1 MATNERQLASETSES
16 SEERLTDIN
25 QEEETNNRNS
35 LKNKELINQSFK
47 LQNNLLETNYNVI
60 K

>member
-47 LQNNLLETNYNVI
+47 LQNNLLETNY
-60 K
+60 KC

>member
-47 LQNNLLETNYNVI
+47 LQNNLLETNYNVS